1 MTRTAIA
8 LATAL
13 LFVAPAAA
21 ADRFGGHSETPSV
34 EQTVVAEAAK
44 KKPKK
49 PKKPEGETSDYLVVT
64 LKDASITGF

>member
-13 LFVAPAAA
+13 LFTAPVAA
-21 ADRFGGHSETPSV
+21 ADLIGERSESPSV
-34 EQTVVAEAAK
+34 EQTVVADATQS

-49 PKKPEGETSDYLVVT
+49 PKGETSDYLIVT
-64 LKDASITGF
+64 LAEVQVTSY